1 MPQLWLLKGAYE
13 APGWKDLERDSKA
26 GEVDVVMFDR
36 LAWAM
41 LEADEAPKGYE
52 GLEPT
57 RPVTG
62 LYISP
67 EGNPLYVVDG
77 DQVSSARVVLEAL
90 GPEAL
95 AMLEKVKDPDTA
107 LERLGKA
114 Y

>member
-52 GLEPT
+52 GLEP
-57 RPVTG
+57 
-62 LYISP
+62 
-67 EGNPLYVVDG
+67 
-77 DQVSSARVVLEAL
+77 SATDHRSLHKPGGESTL
-90 GPEAL
+90 
-95 AMLEKVKDPDTA
+95 
-107 LERLGKA
+107 RRRW
-114 Y
+114 